1 MNTEGAPETEPEAPK
16 AREIIAAALTRGFLL
31 LAGGGWRSWRGG
43 VEKIKS
49 GQVRARQQKFVK
61 DNRSHL
67 SAVRAERI
75 VTAGQYQ
82 EHDAAEA
89 SQSRQESIAQHHGNA
104 W

>member
-1 MNTEGAPETEPEAPK
+1 LVE
-16 AREIIAAALTRGFLL
+16 
-31 LAGGGWRSWRGG
+31 GGGGAG
-43 VEKIKS
+43 EEVEKIKS
-49 GQVRARQQKFVK
+49 GQVRVRQQKFVK

-67 SAVRAERI
+67 SAVRVERI